1 MATYRE
7 LHGKAV
13 KTVTTN
19 PTDTAAEGQIW
30 FNSTDNTFKSAILS
44 EAWHSSGA
52 RVTNSIP
59 AGQGGTQNAAWFC
72 GGTLDG
78 SGPGTNT
85 EEYDGSGWSTGGTMS
100 TARRYGQGWG
110 TQTAAITASGSPMTP
125 PNSGMT
131 ATEEYNG
138 TAWTAG
144 TAVPSPYVRYNGAGM
159 GAVQTAGAIF
169 CGSQNPPDLNT
180 TLEWDGSSWTGGGNY
195 PFSGPIGT
203 GSAGGTLTAGIA
215 MGGPSQGNVVCKY
228 DGSSWTTTTNYP
240 DSKSRIGVAGT
251 QTAAIGFGGQNSS
264 GTTTNAFLFDGSTF
278 TATGSLGVT
287 NSSGSGHYGMGGSS
301 PSTTTVGMFQGDSAT
316 EEFNQSAT
324 IITGAAWASAANMGT
339 ARASSGGTGT
349 PTAAMCISGRQSGS
363 SPDADITNA
372 ETFDG
377 TSWTAISPVLKSR
390 YNAKAC
396 GPNGAVAWVGGNS
409 DVSPDSGN
417 QNKTEE
423 WNGTSWTQGGTLSR
437 SSERLGVFGVQ
448 TSCVACGGSDS
459 PYPNFSNRTDEYNGT
474 AWTAYPTYTISA
486 NIGGMAG
493 SGTETAGVISGG
505 SSNTVPSVLTTQEYN
520 GSAWTTVN
528 NAVHATSDAAYGSV
542 GSSQTSTFSICG
554 NPAGTASMHY
564 DGTNWSTAPN
574 TALGANSVAGAG
586 TVAEGVVFGGQI
598 SGSATRYAN
607 TEIFN
612 QDTTSLN
619 VKTLTQS

>member
-1 MATYRE
+1 MTTYRE
-7 LHGKAV
+7 LRGKAV

-19 PTDTAAEGQIW
+19 PTDDAAEGQIW
-30 FNSTDNTFKSAILS
+30 FNSTDNTFKSVVSL
-44 EAWHSSGA
+44 EAWSSSA
-52 RVTNSIP
+52 NRVFSSTP
-59 AGQGGTQNAAWFC
+59 AGQGGTQNAAWVC
-72 GGTLDG
+72 GENDP
-78 SGPGTNT
+78 PGTNM
-85 EEYDGSGWSTGGTMS
+85 EEYNGSGWSTGGAMT

-110 TQTAAITASGSPMTP
+110 TQTACITASGSPLSP
-125 PNSGMT
+125 PNVGMT
-131 ATEEYNG
+131 TVEEYNG
-138 TAWTAG
+138 SAWTSG
-144 TAVPSPYVRYNGAGM
+144 TAVPAPAKRYNGAGL
-159 GAVQTAGAIF
+159 GAVKTSGLIF
-169 CGSQNPPDLNT
+169 CGDQNPPPLNT
-180 TLEWDGSSWTGGGNY
+180 TFEWDDSSWTAGGNY

-203 GSAGGTLTAGIA
+203 GSGGGTQTAGIA
-215 MGGPSQGNVVCKY
+215 MGGNSSNTVCNY
-228 DGSSWTTTTNYP
+228 NGTAWTTTTNFP
-240 DSKSRIGVAGT
+240 ASKNSVGVAGS
-251 QTAAIGFGGQNSS
+251 QTAAIGFGGSPA
-264 GTTTNAFLFDGSTF
+264 TTNAFLFDGSTF
-278 TATGSLGVT
+278 TATGSLGT
-287 NSSGSGHYGMGGSS
+287 SNSGAYGMGGSS
-301 PSTTTVGMFQGDSAT
+301 PSTTTVGIFASNDAT
-316 EEFNQSAT
+316 EEFNVSASV
-324 IITGAAWASAANMGT
+324 IAAGAWASAANMGT

-349 PTAAMCISGRQSGS
+349 PTAAMCISGRQSGYP
-363 SPDADITNA
+363 PDADITNA

-390 YNAKAC
+390 YNGKAC

-409 DVSPDSGN
+409 DVSPDNGN

-423 WNGTSWTQGGTLSR
+423 WNGSSWSQGGTLSR

-459 PYPNFSNRTDEYNGT
+459 PYPNFNNRTDEYNGT

-564 DGTNWSTAPN
+564 DGTIWSTAPN
-574 TALGANSVAGAG
+574 TALGAGSVAGAG

-598 SGSATRYAN
+598 PGSATRYAN

-612 QDTTSLN
+612 QETTSLN